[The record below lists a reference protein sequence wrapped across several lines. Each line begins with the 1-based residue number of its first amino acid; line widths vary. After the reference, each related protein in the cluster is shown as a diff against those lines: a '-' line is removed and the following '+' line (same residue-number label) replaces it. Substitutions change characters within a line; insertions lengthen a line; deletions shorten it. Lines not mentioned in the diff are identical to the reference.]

1 MQNLILSL
9 PKEQSQSLGIYLPAL
24 ESMLEGVTDETR
36 IVFSVYETDDTYDIK
51 SKYPYSIAAYAL
63 AMTCMQTLKDIFEE
77 EERFDAIVRKN

>member
-36 IVFSVYETDDTYDIK
+36 IVFSVYETNETYDIK
-51 SKYPYSIAAYAL
+51 SEYPYSIAAYAL
-63 AMTCMQTLKDIFEE
+63 AMTCMDKLVKTFEE
-77 EERFDAIVRKN
+77 EERFEDIVRCN